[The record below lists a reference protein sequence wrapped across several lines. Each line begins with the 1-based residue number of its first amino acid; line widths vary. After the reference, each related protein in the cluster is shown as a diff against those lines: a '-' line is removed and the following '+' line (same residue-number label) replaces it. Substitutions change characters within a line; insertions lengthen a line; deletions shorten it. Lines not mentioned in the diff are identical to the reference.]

1 MYEYILKQLPWCT
14 WEAMHP
20 HFNALQTKI
29 LKKAS
34 ILLAEEK
41 EQKENER
48 EQMLSE
54 RAPPINLSGMSI
66 QDLQVAIFLVFCQ
79 ISFDN
84 VLSYMMMLCLQ
95 NLCKDLHQK
104 IDVVDEERYDI
115 QSKVGKHDKEVLF
128 FLL

>member
-1 MYEYILKQLPWCT
+1 
-14 WEAMHP
+14 MHP

-66 QDLQVAIFLVFCQ
+66 QDLQVAIFFVFCQ